1 MVSCIVGSSLR
12 LSPNVTLMGERK
24 VGVDGDR
31 FNIGG
36 VDCGRCKS
44 SIVSEATEIG
54 RSDKGEEGRD
64 EKNGKN
70 EVALEIERGEEGEEG
85 GGD

>member
-1 MVSCIVGSSLR
+1 
-12 LSPNVTLMGERK
+12 MGERK
-24 VGVDGDR
+24 AGVDGDR

-44 SIVSEATEIG
+44 SVVSEATEVG
-54 RSDKGEEGRD
+54 RLDEGEEGRD
-64 EKNGKN
+64 EKNGKK
-70 EVALEIERGEEGEEG
+70 EVVGEVVVDVVGEFEVGLEGEEG